1 MSELTVLQVTPP
13 GLLAWHGPLVAGAP
27 ALLAWAS
34 AAVAY
39 IAPRGRWPIVIGG
52 TAAAWLVLALA
63 LLPDGAAA
71 SYQPGFSALSLQP
84 AAVLAALGLSL
95 LAAWWTRRSQPALW
109 AWWCG
114 CGLGLPL
121 VLFAVAEHLVR

>member
-27 ALLAWAS
+27 ALLAWTS
-34 AAVAY
+34 AVVAY
-39 IAPRGRWPIVIGG
+39 IAPAGRWPIVGAG

-71 SYQPGFSALSLQP
+71 AYQPGSSAMSLQP

-95 LAAWWTRRSQPALW
+95 LTAWWARRSRPVVW

-114 CGLGLPL
+114 CALGLPL
-121 VLFAVAEHLVR
+121 VIFAVAEHLVR